1 MPENADVQQPD
12 NLPEALESQRK
23 GDDVHMA
30 SQAYMMDLGDRISK
44 CHSSSELTTLIVS
57 NPAVLLSKTS
67 MGTIIQN
74 LPKIISGE
82 SAFNPH
88 LIHAIAET
96 YVNWSNG
103 RRNHSDNF
111 DDYPSP
117 NSLVS
122 WTWIVDFLSAY
133 ARTLGRITDGRC
145 FETLL
150 GPYETPFHEKHPVI
164 RSQEE
169 FMGWLYLV
177 YDYTLD
183 HGFDRDMS
191 VFLEHSDRLDS
202 RLGFLMALNDIVYV
216 ADEDACRLLANVWTD
231 SDIRSR
237 SIMKFGILNND
248 CFIARC
254 RDHDVSWLLQ
264 QYARIEPD
272 KLGEATIEKATDLF
286 MVVGN
291 CFADITVARSFV
303 FEYVFGTITDEI
315 GARRV
320 EVAENYEDYF
330 RQDTIGYMADLTS
343 EIYTA
348 FSNVNADDLM
358 ATKAAQRIVDKKI
371 EGIVEIIHAM
381 HPDVDAKVVFDFL
394 VKTADCIGFEV
405 AMKANLSWA
414 SIRAIVQEVYR
425 RGDIDFDPKADE
437 PASESIDIWS
447 ILAAMEGSYGSDDAT
462 STQKPQTA
470 PKKTNSAGTQI
481 VEPKKAGPTLQNG
494 SVHRTAGTQQ
504 KAKTA
509 EAVNTAERRL
519 YSSYRKYKDN
529 EDKVDATFNKAIGA
543 IKRAIVGDQQ
553 AILIEGKTFSVT
565 GFLKKLFAT
574 VAIFNYSKIALVLS
588 IVVTNVLKRKTRTA
602 ERRQLI
608 MELEGESKML
618 EEKIEDAKRSNNN
631 QAKYDL
637 MRSKIAVDNALKRLK
652 YGMGAEMKPGTAMN
666 RDLKSSRNYD
676 IKKYRG

>member
-1 MPENADVQQPD
+1 M
-12 NLPEALESQRK
+12 
-23 GDDVHMA
+23 
-30 SQAYMMDLGDRISK
+30 
-44 CHSSSELTTLIVS
+44 
-57 NPAVLLSKTS
+57 
-67 MGTIIQN
+67 
-74 LPKIISGE
+74 
-82 SAFNPH
+82 
-88 LIHAIAET
+88 
-96 YVNWSNG
+96 
-103 RRNHSDNF
+103 
-111 DDYPSP
+111 
-117 NSLVS
+117 S

-191 VFLEHSDRLDS
+191 VFLEHSNRLEG
-202 RLGFLMALNDIVYV
+202 RLGFLMAFNDIVYV
-216 ADEDACRLLANVWTD
+216 ADEAACRLLANVWTD

-237 SIMKFGILNND
+237 SIMKFGMLNND

-264 QYARIEPD
+264 QYARIPPEE
-272 KLGEATIEKATDLF
+272 LGEANIEKATDLF

-291 CFADITVARSFV
+291 CFADTTVSRSFV

-320 EVAENYEDYF
+320 EVSENYEDYF
-330 RQDTIGYMADLTS
+330 GQDTIGYMADLTS

-348 FSNVNADDLM
+348 FSNVNADDLV

-447 ILAAMEGSYGSDDAT
+447 ILAAMEGSYGPDDAT
-462 STQKPQTA
+462 AQKPQTA
-470 PKKTNSAGTQI
+470 PKKTNSGGTQI
-481 VEPKKAGPTLQNG
+481 IEPKKAGPTLQNG

-588 IVVTNVLKRKTRTA
+588 VVVTNVLKRKTRTA

-631 QAKYDL
+631 RAKYDL

>member
-1 MPENADVQQPD
+1 
-12 NLPEALESQRK
+12 
-23 GDDVHMA
+23 
-30 SQAYMMDLGDRISK
+30 MMDLGDRISK

-74 LPKIISGE
+74 LPKILSGE

-88 LIHAIAET
+88 LIHSIAET

-122 WTWIVDFLSAY
+122 WTWIIDFLSAY

-191 VFLEHSDRLDS
+191 VFLEHSNRLEG
-202 RLGFLMALNDIVYV
+202 RLGFLMAFNDIVYV
-216 ADEDACRLLANVWTD
+216 ADDAACRLLADVWTD

-237 SIMKFGILNND
+237 SIMKFGMLNND

-264 QYARIEPD
+264 QYARIPPEE
-272 KLGEATIEKATDLF
+272 LGEGTIEKATDLF

-291 CFADITVARSFV
+291 CFADTTVSRSFI

-315 GARRV
+315 GTRRV

-330 RQDTIGYMADLTS
+330 GGDTIGYMADLTS

-348 FSNVNADDLM
+348 FSNVNADDLV

-405 AMKANLSWA
+405 SMKANLSWA

-437 PASESIDIWS
+437 SANESIDIWS
-447 ILAAMEGSYGSDDAT
+447 ILAAMEGSYGSDDAAA
-462 STQKPQTA
+462 QKPQTA

-481 VEPKKAGPTLQNG
+481 VEPKKTGPMLQNG

-588 IVVTNVLKRKTRTA
+588 VVVTNVLKRKTRTA

-637 MRSKIAVDNALKRLK
+637 IRSKIAVDNALKRLK